1 VALADE
7 MVRHRLYSGLAHLA
21 AQVTRQ
27 RVHWQLVGLPA
38 WVAAAMATFEYP
50 GELGE
55 LAP

>member
-1 VALADE
+1 